1 MSKTVLK
8 VSKLVRHY
16 PLPKESLFADPKFV
30 YALNGVSFEIKEG
43 KSFGIVGESGC
54 GKSTLA
60 RNVMAL
66 EPTDSG
72 SVQILGEEVVGKT
85 FNELRPL
92 RQHFQMV
99 FQDPYGSLDPHHT
112 VGRIVAEPLAA
123 IGKLPSQEKTERVAE
138 VLSSVGLKPTDVDKY
153 PHEFSGGQR
162 QRIAIARALI
172 TKPELIV
179 ADEPVSAL
187 DVSVQAQ
194 VLNLLRD
201 LQDSFGV
208 TYMFISHDL
217 AVVEY
222 LCDEVA
228 VMYLGSI
235 VEKGRTEDLFAS
247 PAHPYTGI
255 LLDAVPKPAAG
266 KKRKRIQLSGSVTGQ
281 TEKRSGCAF
290 RDRCPM
296 VDDRCKRETPTLRE
310 VAPDHFAAC
319 HYSKKMME
327 HGLSKPS

>member
-8 VSKLVRHY
+8 VSNLVRHY
-16 PLPKESLFADPKFV
+16 PLPKERLFAEPRFV

-66 EPTDSG
+66 ENTDSG
-72 SVQILGEEVVGKT
+72 SVQILGEEVVGKN
-85 FNELRPL
+85 FNQLRPL
-92 RQHFQMV
+92 RQHFQMI
-99 FQDPYGSLDPHHT
+99 FQDPYGSLDPHHN
-112 VGRIVAEPLAA
+112 VGQIVSEPLAA
-123 IGKLPSQEKTERVAE
+123 IGKFAANEKNKRVVE
-138 VLSSVGLKPTDVDKY
+138 VLSSVGLKSTDVEKY

-172 TKPELIV
+172 TKPALIV

-228 VMYLGSI
+228 VMYLGTI
-235 VEKGRTEDLFAS
+235 VEKGRTEDLFSS

-255 LLDAVPKPAAG
+255 LLDAVPKPVPG
-266 KKRKRIQLSGSVTGQ
+266 RKRKRIQLSGSVTGQ

-290 RDRCPM
+290 QDRCPM
-296 VDDRCKRETPTLRE
+296 VDDRCKRETPLLKE
-310 VAPDHFAAC
+310 VAPEHFAAC
-319 HYSKKMME
+319 HFSEKMMTS
-327 HGLSKPS
+327 GLARSS